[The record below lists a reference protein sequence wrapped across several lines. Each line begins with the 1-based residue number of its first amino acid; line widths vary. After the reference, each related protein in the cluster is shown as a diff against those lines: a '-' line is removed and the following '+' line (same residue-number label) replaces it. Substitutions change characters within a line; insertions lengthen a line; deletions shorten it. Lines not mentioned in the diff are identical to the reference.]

1 MGIEKRKNGILN
13 RENWFDTG
21 KGKKQKMEKNR
32 NDTIKLL
39 RECNAGI
46 KMGVSSLDDVLEHVK
61 DENLKNLL
69 EQSKATHTKL
79 GNTTHT
85 YLLEYQDEGK
95 EPAVMAKLM
104 SKLKSDVALE
114 MEESDGKVA
123 DLITDGCNMGVKSL
137 YRYLNQYPAA
147 EEKVKKLAKQVA
159 DAEETLVQDLR
170 EYL

>member
-1 MGIEKRKNGILN
+1 
-13 RENWFDTG
+13 
-21 KGKKQKMEKNR
+21 MEKNR

-85 YLLEYQDEGK
+85 YLQEYQDEGK

-123 DLITDGCNMGVKSL
+123 DLITDGCNMGCKKPVPVSESVSGCGGKGKKTGKAGGGWRKKHW
-137 YRYLNQYPAA
+137 YR
-147 EEKVKKLAKQVA
+147 
-159 DAEETLVQDLR
+159 LR